1 MREALFYEE
10 IGGSKV
16 KCNLCPHHCEI
27 EEGQTGLC
35 RVRLNKGGVLY
46 TLTYG
51 TLSSISNDPIE
62 KKPLYHFHP
71 GTMILSVGSWG
82 CNMTCPWC
90 QNWEIAHEKPQVQ
103 RVNPDRLID
112 LTLDRELDGIAYTYN
127 EPIVCFEFVLDTSRM
142 ASADGLYN
150 VMVTNGYIEE
160 GPLKLLL
167 QTIQA
172 MNIDLKGFNEKI
184 YKKRCSGELE
194 TVKKNIKTI
203 SDEGLH
209 LELTTLII
217 PGENDSKEEM
227 EEEAAWIASVN
238 DEIPLHL
245 SKYYP
250 AYKFNKPPTTDETL
264 LDLYKIAKKHLK
276 HVYLGNTTLEEG
288 KDTYCPVCGNL
299 LIKRSGFQV
308 DVVGIQDK
316 KCTKC
321 QSKVKI
327 KL

>member
-16 KCNLCPHHCEI
+16 RCNLCPHHCEI
-27 EEGQTGLC
+27 EDGHSGLC
-35 RVRLNKGGVLY
+35 RVRINKGGVLY

-112 LTLDRELDGIAYTYN
+112 LTLDRDLEGIAYTYN
-127 EPIVCFEFVLDTSRM
+127 EPIVSFEFVLDTSRM

-160 GPLKLLL
+160 APLKLLL

-172 MNIDLKGFNEKI
+172 MNIDLKGFNSKF
-184 YKKRCSGELE
+184 YKKRTSGDLE
-194 TVKKNIKTI
+194 IIKKNIKTI

-209 LELTTLII
+209 LELTTLVI
-217 PGENDSKEEM
+217 PGENDSEVEM
-227 EEEAAWIASVN
+227 EEQAAWIASVN
-238 DEIPLHL
+238 DAIPLHL
-245 SKYYP
+245 SKYFP
-250 AYKFNKPPTTDETL
+250 AYKFNKPPTQDETL
-264 LDLYKIAKKHLK
+264 LKLYAIAKKHLK
-276 HVYLGNTTLEEG
+276 YVYLGNTNLKEG
-288 KDTYCPVCGNL
+288 KDTYCPVCDNL
-299 LIKRSGFQV
+299 LIKRNGLNV
-308 DVVGIQDK
+308 EVVGIEEK
-316 KCTKC
+316 KCMKC
-321 QSKVKI
+321 KTDLKI
-327 KL
+327 KR

>member
-16 KCNLCPHHCEI
+16 RCNLCPHHCEI
-27 EEGQTGLC
+27 EDGQSGTC
-35 RVRLNKGGVLY
+35 RVRINKGGVLY

-71 GTMILSVGSWG
+71 GTVILSVGSWG

-112 LTLDRELDGIAYTYN
+112 LTLDRELEGIAYTYN
-127 EPIVCFEFVLDTSRM
+127 EPIVSFEFVLDTSRM

-160 GPLKLLL
+160 APLKLLL

-172 MNIDLKGFNEKI
+172 MNIDLKGFNPKF
-184 YKKRCSGELE
+184 YKKRTSGDLE
-194 TVKKNIKTI
+194 TIKKNIKTI

-209 LELTTLII
+209 LELTTLVI
-217 PGENDSKEEM
+217 PGENDSEEEM
-227 EEEAAWIASVN
+227 EEQAAWIASVN
-238 DEIPLHL
+238 DKIPLHL

-250 AYKFNKPPTTDETL
+250 AYKFNKPPTPDETL
-264 LDLYKIAKKHLK
+264 LKLYAIAKKHLK
-276 HVYLGNTTLEEG
+276 YVYLGNTNLNQG
-288 KDTYCPVCGNL
+288 RDTHCPVCDNL
-299 LIKRSGFQV
+299 LIKRRGFNV
-308 DVVGIQDK
+308 EIVGIQDK
-316 KCTKC
+316 KCSKC
-321 QSKVKI
+321 QTDLNI

>member
-16 KCNLCPHHCEI
+16 RCNLCPHHCEI
-27 EEGQTGLC
+27 EEGQCGLC
-35 RVRLNKGGVLY
+35 RVRVNKGGVLY

-112 LTLDRELDGIAYTYN
+112 LTLDRELEGIAYTYN
-127 EPIVCFEFVLDTSRM
+127 EPIVSFEFVLDTSRM
-142 ASADGLYN
+142 ASSDGLYN

-160 GPLKLLL
+160 APLKLLL

-172 MNIDLKGFNEKI
+172 MNIDLKGFNPKF
-184 YKKRCSGELE
+184 YQKRTSGDLE
-194 TVKKNIKTI
+194 TIKKNIKTI

-217 PGENDSKEEM
+217 PGENDSPTEM
-227 EEEAAWIASVN
+227 EEEAAWIASIN

-245 SKYYP
+245 SKYHP
-250 AYKFNKPPTTDETL
+250 AYKFNKPPTPDQTL
-264 LDLYKIAKKHLK
+264 LDLYAVAKKHLK
-276 HVYLGNTTLEEG
+276 YVYIGNANLSEG
-288 KDTYCPVCGNL
+288 RDTHCPSCGNL
-299 LIKRSGFQV
+299 LIKRNGYHIE
-308 DVVGIQDK
+308 VVGIQDK

-321 QSKVKI
+321 QAEIKI
-327 KL
+327 KI

>member
-16 KCNLCPHHCEI
+16 RCNLCPHHCEI
-27 EEGQTGLC
+27 EDGHSGTC
-35 RVRLNKGGVLY
+35 RVRINKGGVLY

-71 GTMILSVGSWG
+71 GTVILSVGSWG

-112 LTLDRELDGIAYTYN
+112 LTLDRELEGIAYTYN
-127 EPIVCFEFVLDTSRM
+127 EPIVSFEFVLDTSRM

-160 GPLKLLL
+160 APLKLLL

-172 MNIDLKGFNEKI
+172 MNIDLKGFNPKF
-184 YKKRCSGELE
+184 YKKRTSGDLE
-194 TVKKNIKTI
+194 TIKKNIKTI

-209 LELTTLII
+209 LELTTLVI
-217 PGENDSKEEM
+217 PGENDSEEEM
-227 EEEAAWIASVN
+227 EEQAAWIASVN
-238 DEIPLHL
+238 DKIPLHL

-250 AYKFNKPPTTDETL
+250 AYKFNKPPTPDETL
-264 LDLYKIAKKHLK
+264 LKLYAIAKKHLK
-276 HVYLGNTTLEEG
+276 YVYSGNTNLNQG
-288 KDTYCPVCGNL
+288 RDTHCPVCDNL
-299 LIKRSGFQV
+299 LIKRSGFNV
-308 DVVGIQDK
+308 EIVGIQDK
-316 KCTKC
+316 KCAKC
-321 QSKVKI
+321 QTDLNI